1 MSSQKRAVAGASF
14 FIVFG
19 IVGITLALQH
29 LMLVWPLIIV
39 YGTLV
44 WNGYASHSFVAK
56 VIPSHTIIQRMLH
69 AILFFLHLSLAL
81 SFSHPEYFSV
91 LVLAFLLFETL
102 TYVLRLPSVPRP
114 ALLFRKIKIN
124 MIESL
129 LALLAFVGIFFEY
142 TQFSLI
148 VWSILL
154 TDISIYS
161 IFFRKMYAIPNLS

>member
-1 MSSQKRAVAGASF
+1 
-14 FIVFG
+14 
-19 IVGITLALQH
+19 
-29 LMLVWPLIIV
+29 
-39 YGTLV
+39 
-44 WNGYASHSFVAK
+44 
-56 VIPSHTIIQRMLH
+56 
-69 AILFFLHLSLAL
+69 
-81 SFSHPEYFSV
+81 
-91 LVLAFLLFETL
+91 
-102 TYVLRLPSVPRP
+102 
-114 ALLFRKIKIN
+114 